1 MVQGEPVSTTPQ
13 SNIAAKQGA
22 EDAGKYFR
30 YMAEFVG
37 FRPEDADVIRRTKP
51 VIEQHLPD
59 IVGKFY
65 AHLLRYPPTR
75 QWFFRPDGTLDQDYL
90 ELRMRHL
97 TNFWVRTAEGNFDDE
112 YARYVDYVG
121 RAHTSHGADPKI
133 YIAERY
139 VIGQVGFMSHAI
151 SNVIMK
157 ELHPIDHDFAFR
169 AEEAWDNLMMVLL
182 EMLSRAYGA
191 ERTAETF
198 EALLPVDIESVKKM
212 ALAAFDIEQGEA
224 KPIVLKQ
231 VAVAQTADIPDG
243 ERKIVTVDG
252 RSIGVFHHNGQWYA
266 LRNSCLHRGGPVCTG
281 PLDGDTLT
289 CPWHGFQYDITTGEF
304 LSDRSACLDSY
315 AVLIDNGSVM
325 LEVPDVQPVAQ
336 PPIARELRD
345 DEFLVDA
352 ILPGTSKLVGTVAV
366 FNVDGVF
373 YATQNDCTHKGG
385 PLNEGLLDGCII
397 ECPWHGS
404 KFDVCTGQ
412 VTLGPAKQPLKAYR
426 VIIEGP
432 IGRVAEQSTIS
443 TEARAMQDNE
453 FALSDVPPGSALLVG
468 NVAVFN
474 VDGKFCATADECTH
488 KQGPL
493 SDGELDGEVVTCPYH
508 GAQFNVCTGKVL
520 RGPAEKDV
528 QPYRVV
534 IDGELGRIENA

>member
-1 MVQGEPVSTTPQ
+1 MSTTPPT
-13 SNIAAKQGA
+13 NIASKQGA

-30 YMAEFVG
+30 YMADFVG
-37 FRPEDADVIRRTKP
+37 FKPEDAQVIRQTRP
-51 VIEQHLPD
+51 VIEQHLPE
-59 IVGKFY
+59 IVSKFY

-75 QWFFRPDGTLDQDYL
+75 QWFLKPDGTIDQDYL

-97 TNFWVRTAEGNFDDE
+97 TNFWVRTAEANFDDE

-157 ELHPIDHDFAFR
+157 ELHPVDPDFAFR

-191 ERTAETF
+191 ERVAETF
-198 EALLPVDIESVKKM
+198 EAMQPVDIESVQKM
-212 ALAAFDIEQGEA
+212 ALAAFDIEQGEVKA
-224 KPIVLKQ
+224 IALKQ
-231 VAVAQTADIPDG
+231 VAVAQAADILDG

-281 PLDGDTLT
+281 SLEGDTLT
-289 CPWHGFQYDITTGEF
+289 CPWHGFQYDIKTGEF

-315 AVLIDNGSVM
+315 AVLIDNGSVV
-325 LEVPDVQPVAQ
+325 LEVPDAQ
-336 PPIARELRD
+336 ATIQSPPPALARTLKD
-345 DEFLVDA
+345 NEFLVDA
-352 ILPGTSKLVGTVAV
+352 VPPGTVTLVGNVAV
-366 FNVDGVF
+366 FNVGGTF
-373 YATQNDCTHKGG
+373 HATQNECTHKLG
-385 PLNEGLLDGCII
+385 PLNEGLLDGRII

-412 VTLGPAKQPLKAYR
+412 VILGPAKQPLKTYR
-426 VIIEGP
+426 VIVDGP
-432 IGRVAEQSTIS
+432 IGRVEEHSAIS
-443 TEARAMQDNE
+443 TEAGAMEDNE
-453 FALSDVPPGSALLVG
+453 FAVSDVPPGSALLVG
-468 NVAVFN
+468 TVAVFN
-474 VDGKFCATADECTH
+474 VDGTIYATADECTH

-528 QPYRVV
+528 QTYRVA
-534 IDGELGRIENA
+534 IDGAIGRVENA